1 MSKTFRVVTNI
12 VIIVLAFLI
21 ILFTGI
27 GIFEMADGMRVYT
40 VSEDS
45 MLYALEDGRYGDL
58 VSDYHRNIVSDAKT
72 TKTMEECY
80 AIARY
85 YEAAVDYKLA
95 LQENDNELLEHSR
108 NQMDDAS
115 NKMGD
120 FSYAQGEIDKLL
132 EIE

>member
-1 MSKTFRVVTNI
+1 
-12 VIIVLAFLI
+12 
-21 ILFTGI
+21 
-27 GIFEMADGMRVYT
+27 
-40 VSEDS
+40 
-45 MLYALEDGRYGDL
+45 
-58 VSDYHRNIVSDAKT
+58 
-72 TKTMEECY
+72 MEECY

-95 LQENDNELLEHSR
+95 LQENDNELLERSK

-120 FSYAQGEIDKLL
+120 LSYAQGEINKLL